1 MYAGLGGGGGMRVRG
16 GCVGIA
22 DRKEL
27 LRALGKQAEKASIKI
42 LKRTKE
48 RSGNKRENCK
58 EERINPGW

>member
-1 MYAGLGGGGGMRVRG
+1 MRVRG

-42 LKRTKE
+42 LKTTKE

>member
-1 MYAGLGGGGGMRVRG
+1 MRVRG

-48 RSGNKRENCK
+48 RSGNKRKLQGGKNK
-58 EERINPGW
+58 PGLVKY

>member
-1 MYAGLGGGGGMRVRG
+1 MRVRG